1 MTAQGPDHAL
11 SLEVRPVAIAASQP
25 HIEATTQETGTL
37 PRLPEREPEGRASI
51 TLPRIAPGRYL
62 AVEDGDDVI
71 LYALSDLM
79 HIGRSP
85 AADIVLDD
93 ASVSRRHAVV
103 TKRGERTV
111 ILDDRSLNGV
121 TVNGARVSEKEL
133 ADGTR

>member
-1 MTAQGPDHAL
+1 M
-11 SLEVRPVAIAASQP
+11 AIAADQQ
-25 HIEATTQETGTL
+25 HIEAPTQETGTL
-37 PRLPEREPEGRASI
+37 PQLPVEREPAGRASI
-51 TLPRIAPGRYL
+51 TMPRIAPGRYL

-103 TKRGERTV
+103 TKRGEATV

-121 TVNGARVSEKEL
+121 TVNGVRVSEKPL
-133 ADGTR
+133 ADGDTVTVGHVTMRYVERLA